1 MAAAHRRIN
10 HMDRIKINGVW
21 LSEEKELEQ
30 ISQQEVENLE
40 HPFSEDEIHSALM
53 EMNGDKAPGPDGFT
67 MAFWQSCW
75 VFVKEEVLDL
85 FKEFHEQSAFIKSL
99 NNTFLVLANRLKK
112 VIGKVVSLDQN
123 AFVMGRQILDA
134 SLIANEFFYES
145 HEKNGVRIKVV
156 GLDVELHIHSQVF
169 RRAVEGGFL
178 SGCRIRGG
186 GRQPVHISHL
196 LFADDTIVFC
206 EARKEHLTHLSW
218 ILFWF
223 EVASGLRINLD
234 KSEIIPVGE
243 VEEMEEMATELG
255 CRVDSMPS
263 VYLGLA
269 LGGS

>member
-1 MAAAHRRIN
+1 M
-10 HMDRIKINGVW
+10 
-21 LSEEKELEQ
+21 LQLEQ
-30 ISQQEVENLE
+30 ISQQEAENLE

-53 EMNGDKAPGPDGFT
+53 EMNGDKASGPDGFT

-75 VFVKEEVLDL
+75 ALVKEEVLDL
-85 FKEFHEQSAFIKSL
+85 FKEFYEQSAFIKSI
-99 NNTFLVLANRLKK
+99 NNTFLVLLPKKGGGGGLYKLLAKVLVNRLEK
-112 VIGKVVSLDQN
+112 VIGKVVSIDQN

-134 SLIANEFFYES
+134 SLIANECQS
-145 HEKNGVRIKVV
+145 VSSQSSK
-156 GLDVELHIHSQVF
+156 GLRQGDPLSPYLFVMGMEVLSNLI

-178 SGCRIRGG
+178 LGCRIQGG

-223 EVASGLRINLD
+223 EAASGLRINLD

-243 VEEMEEMATELG
+243 VEEMEEMVA
-255 CRVDSMPS
+255 
-263 VYLGLA
+263 
-269 LGGS
+269 